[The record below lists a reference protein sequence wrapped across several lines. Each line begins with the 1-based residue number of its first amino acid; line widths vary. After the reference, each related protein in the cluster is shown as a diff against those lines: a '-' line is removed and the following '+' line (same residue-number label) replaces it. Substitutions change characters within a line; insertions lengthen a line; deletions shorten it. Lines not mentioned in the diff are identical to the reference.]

1 MECRAANTGEQA
13 SPFDCSPRFP
23 EGFAL
28 GAAVLATG
36 LVALYWSVAR
46 DMALQWWHDPNYSHG
61 FVVPVFSAYLIWQK
75 RNRLRAL
82 PVTGSSTGLPVVVAG
97 LGVLILGVIGAE
109 NFLMRSSLIL
119 LLAGLV
125 LFHVGRAMFR
135 ELIFPLGFLIFM
147 IPLPSI
153 LFNAIAFPLQTFAA
167 ANATWILD
175 ALGVPVF
182 RDGNVI
188 QLSHITLGVVE
199 ACSGIRSLISLL
211 AVAVVW
217 AHLALPGGWVRL
229 LFVAA
234 AVPITIVANA
244 GRIVLTGL
252 IGQRLGIEYA
262 QGFFHGF
269 SGWIIF
275 VVAFLCLFGIHGILV
290 RLTRSPEATPG

>member
-13 SPFDCSPRFP
+13 SPIDCSPRFP
-23 EGFAL
+23 GGFAL
-28 GAAVLATG
+28 GAAVLGTG

-61 FVVPVFSAYLIWQK
+61 FVVPVFSAYLVWQK
-75 RNRLRAL
+75 RDRLRAL
-82 PVTGSSTGLPVVVAG
+82 PVTGSWTGLPVVVAG
-97 LGVLILGVIGAE
+97 LGMLTLGVIGAE

-119 LLAGLV
+119 VLAGLV
-125 LFHVGRAMFR
+125 LFHAGQAVFR
-135 ELIFPLGFLIFM
+135 ELLFALGFLIFM
-147 IPLPSI
+147 VPLPSI
-153 LFNAIAFPLQTFAA
+153 LFNAIALPLQTFAA
-167 ANATWILD
+167 VNATWILD

-290 RLTRSPEATPG
+290 RLTRSSGATSG